1 MTSTLT
7 ALIFAILTAT
17 ITASEF
23 LQPWTAGS
31 TKDYSHNI
39 NYALGVHITTEWEAD
54 FTNATIAL
62 NQDNKPGDAQGG
74 PNVVLDR
81 KFPSIP
87 SRSRFRGSLEVLLS
101 GRLRPLYSEIKSQ
114 GPTTRRHGDGR

>member
-1 MTSTLT
+1 MRLILT

-17 ITASEF
+17 LKAGEF

-31 TKDYSHNI
+31 NKDYSKNI
-39 NYALGVHITTEWEAD
+39 NYALGVHIIAEWEAD

-74 PNVVLDR
+74 PSVGPQR
-81 KFPSIP
+81 KFHPIPSIFAFG
-87 SRSRFRGSLEVLLS
+87 RKLEGVLS
-101 GRLRPLYSEIKSQ
+101 GRHP
-114 GPTTRRHGDGR
+114 PPPFF